1 MIRFGNPQVLYLLLL
16 VPAAVVFY
24 VLVFRWKV
32 RALARFGNLELLQK
46 LTVGLSRGRQVL
58 KAALIVL
65 ALMFFIVALARPQI
79 GTKIEEVKREGVDI
93 LVAVD
98 VSLSMNAKDV
108 PPSRLEKAKH
118 EVASLLKKLRGDR
131 IGIIAF
137 AGDAFLHC
145 PLTLDY
151 GAARL
156 FMDALEP
163 GLIPDPGTAIDRAI
177 ELALKSFESRERKYK
192 VLILIT
198 DGEHHGGDLKPLID
212 QAEREGV
219 VIYTVGIGSPEGVP
233 IPVYDEYGRQI
244 GFKKDRTGKVV
255 TSKLDELT
263 LEKIAL
269 QTGGKYYRATGGEQ
283 ELDRIYDEIMKMEKK
298 ELGSV
303 QYTQFEDRFQYF
315 VAIGLI
321 LLILELLIPE
331 RRKVQQEWRGRFA

>member
-1 MIRFGNPQVLYLLLL
+1 MIRFGNPQALYLLLL
-16 VPAAVVFY
+16 IPAAVVFY
-24 VLVFRWKV
+24 VLVFRWKL
-32 RALARFGNLELLQK
+32 RALQRFGNLELMRK
-46 LTVGLSRGRQVL
+46 LMVGLSRGRQIL
-58 KAALIVL
+58 KATLIVL
-65 ALMFFIVALARPQI
+65 SLLLIILALARPQI
-79 GTKIEEVKREGVDI
+79 GTRIEEVKREGVDI

-108 PPSRLEKAKH
+108 APSRLEKAKH

-145 PLTLDY
+145 PFTLDY

-163 GLIPDPGTAIDRAI
+163 GIIPDPGTAIDRAI
-177 ELALKSFESRERKYK
+177 ALALKSFESAERKYK

-198 DGEHHGGDLKPLID
+198 DGENHGGDLKPLID

-233 IPVYDEYGRQI
+233 IPVYDESGRQV
-244 GFKKDRTGKVV
+244 GFKKDRSGKVV
-255 TSKLDELT
+255 MTRLDELT

-269 QTGGKYYRATGGEQ
+269 QTGGKYYRATSGEE
-283 ELDRIYDEIMKMEKK
+283 ELDKIYGEIAKMEKK
-298 ELGSV
+298 ELGSLR
-303 QYTQFEDRFQYF
+303 YTQFEDRYQYF
-315 VAIGLI
+315 LAMAVL
-321 LLILELLIPE
+321 LLILEILIPE
-331 RRKVQQEWRGRFA
+331 RKKVQQEWKGRFA